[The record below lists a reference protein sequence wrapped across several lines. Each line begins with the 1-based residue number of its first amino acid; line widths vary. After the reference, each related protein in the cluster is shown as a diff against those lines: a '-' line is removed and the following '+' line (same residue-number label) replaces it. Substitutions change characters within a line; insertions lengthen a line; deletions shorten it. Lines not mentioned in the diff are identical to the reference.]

1 MEEVIVLFVLGLAWI
16 IAASV
21 EDIKKREVAN
31 WISFSLIIFALGF
44 RLFYSLFSN
53 SGFGFFYQGLIGLG
67 VFLILGNIL
76 YYARMFAGGDA
87 KLMIALGPILG
98 FSTSFAVNLKIY
110 AFFLFLFLLV
120 GAVYGLVITIFISF
134 KHFKCFKIDFNK
146 RIKNK
151 GWLKFVMILG
161 LAFLV
166 LGFFET
172 MIFFLGILTFIFPY
186 FYFYAKS
193 VDSSCMVREVNTKDL
208 TEGEWLYEKLQIGK
222 KIIKPSWE
230 GISKEDL
237 KTIRKKYKKIKIR
250 HGIPFVPVFLIAFL
264 ILYYLWETGLWYSF
278 W

>member
-1 MEEVIVLFVLGLAWI
+1 M
-16 IAASV
+16 
-21 EDIKKREVAN
+21 
-31 WISFSLIIFALGF
+31 
-44 RLFYSLFSN
+44 
-53 SGFGFFYQGLIGLG
+53 
-67 VFLILGNIL
+67 ILGNIL

-134 KHFKCFKIDFNK
+134 KHFKCFKIDFKK

-151 GWLKFVMILG
+151 GWIKFVMILG

-172 MIFFLGILTFIFPY
+172 MFFFLGILTFIFPY

-222 KIIKPSWE
+222 KIIK
-230 GISKEDL
+230 
-237 KTIRKKYKKIKIR
+237 IK
-250 HGIPFVPVFLIAFL
+250 
-264 ILYYLWETGLWYSF
+264 
-278 W
+278 